1 MPTTQPS
8 RLIKQ
13 LHRTVL
19 LPVGRRA
26 GLVAGRHD
34 KNHCDGHRSHFGPGR
49 RSHRGSDPSHVPE
62 EAEARDLCAPD
73 RSLSLCR
80 DSGVHHNLVGG
91 TGTGKA
97 GGTRAQKGQPEQRK
111 GTDKIQALLKER
123 RDVLKKA
130 IANMEEGFRSGQEF
144 SLSRMQN
151 VQSML
156 TKAELELCKT
166 DKERIKVLEDAVAFA
181 SKLEKITTAG
191 VEAGITM
198 QVDLSLARADRLEA
212 EIVLEREKARIA
224 SRPR

>member
-1 MPTTQPS
+1 MFLKKLKLVTF
-8 RLIKQ
+8 
-13 LHRTVL
+13 VL
-19 LPVGRRA
+19 LTGV
-26 GLVAGRHD
+26 
-34 KNHCDGHRSHFGPGR
+34 C
-49 RSHRGSDPSHVPE
+49 
-62 EAEARDLCAPD
+62 LCAETAVFTTTSWAAQEP
-73 RSLSLCR
+73 
-80 DSGVHHNLVGG
+80 
-91 TGTGKA
+91 GKQVEPA
-97 GGTRAQKGQPEQRK
+97 PQKGQPEQRK